1 MPIVVPLVAL
11 DVLVVA
17 LWCIATA
24 LAIALVMDKLSTIL
38 AGVPWVGGKLSD
50 AVKSMAKAVTNAAG
64 TLEKG
69 IDSLIGGAWHQLSR
83 YLDKLLNQFEAHS
96 AVILH
101 LAKIVGH
108 LAYTH
113 SGLSAGVKAASRTA
127 HAALHL
133 AHTLEREYKGIEH
146 RVKSLEQA
154 IGAGIGNDVRAHV
167 KALERTVHGIE
178 TRVIPGLRQGINA
191 AEGEVS
197 DLERWLGV
205 KAGTNSLDW
214 AQALVATAL
223 AALGLGGLRCSTLGN
238 LLGRRGCGLWSGL
251 DDLLGLLLDA
261 VLFVDLCNLLP
272 ELEALFA
279 ELEAPLVDLIAT
291 AADAACAHPPAGW
304 VELSAPALSLPAVYY
319 TGTVP
324 GN

>member
-17 LWCIATA
+17 LWALATA
-24 LAIALVMDKLSTIL
+24 LAIALVMDKLSSIL

-50 AVKSMAKAVTNAAG
+50 AAKSMSKAVTNAAG
-64 TLEKG
+64 TIEHG
-69 IDSLIGGAWHQLSR
+69 IDSIIGGAWHQLSR
-83 YLDKLLNQFEAHS
+83 YLDKMFNQFEAHS

-113 SGLSAGVKAASRTA
+113 SGLSSAVKAASRTA

-133 AHTLEREYKGIEH
+133 AHTLEREYHGIEH
-146 RVKSLEQA
+146 RVKTIEREL
-154 IGAGIGNDVRAHV
+154 GHGIGNDVRAHV
-167 KALERTVHGIE
+167 KALERWEHGIQ
-178 TRVIPGLRQGINA
+178 TRVIPGLRQGIDV

-205 KAGTNSLDW
+205 KAGLSNLDW
-214 AQALVATAL
+214 ATALVATAL
-223 AALGLGGLRCSTLGN
+223 GALGLGGLRCSTLGN
-238 LLGRRGCGLWSGL
+238 LFGRRGCGLWQGL
-251 DDLLGLLLDA
+251 DDLLGLLFDA
-261 VLFVDLCNLLP
+261 VIFVDLCNMLP
-272 ELEALFA
+272 LVESLFA

-291 AADAACAHPPAGW
+291 AANAACAHPPQGW
-304 VELSAPALSLPAVYY
+304 VELAAPSLSLPAVYY
-319 TGTVP
+319 TGPVP